1 MVMSDSALNLA
12 DISASLYHV
21 WYIWWEVPT
30 YLLAALSKG
39 DKWGKRS
46 PEGRIDRSSLRS
58 NLSRL
63 CCCEDLS
70 LAPFWELLLI
80 VVVKY

>member
-12 DISASLYHV
+12 DISTSLYHV

-30 YLLAALSKG
+30 YQLAALSKG
-39 DKWGKRS
+39 VKLGKRS
-46 PEGRIDRSSLRS
+46 PEGQIDRSSLRS

-80 VVVKY
+80 VMVKY